1 MGAQSDCGMT
11 RSLATDL
18 IVYID
23 VKSPFA
29 YLAMG
34 PTRALAK
41 EYGISPVWRPYTLE
55 IPDFLGAVE
64 TRNEHQ
70 WRRVRYSYMDAR
82 RIANRMG
89 LTVRGPQKIFDSS
102 IAHIGMLR
110 AQDHGRFEPY
120 IDRVFERFFKRELE
134 IEEPAVIA
142 SVLEEVGVPAADFA
156 EWAED
161 EGRPRHDALRR
172 EAEDLGVF
180 GVPSYIFREE
190 LFWGGDRLEM
200 LRERIEVALS
210 R

>member
-1 MGAQSDCGMT
+1 MT
-11 RSLATDL
+11 WSPETDL

-23 VKSPFA
+23 LKSPFA

-41 EYGISPVWRPYTLE
+41 EFGISPVWRPYTLE

-64 TRNEHQ
+64 TRNKHQ

-89 LTVRGPQKIFDSS
+89 LTVRGPQKVFDSS

-120 IDRVFERFFKRELE
+120 INRVFERFFKRELE

-142 SVLEEVGVPAADFA
+142 SVLEEVDVPAADFA

-161 EGRPRHDALRR
+161 VGRARHDALRH

-190 LFWGGDRLEM
+190 LFWGGDRLGM

>member
-1 MGAQSDCGMT
+1 MT
-11 RSLATDL
+11 LSPAPDL

-41 EYGISPVWRPYTLE
+41 EYGICPVWRPYTLE

-82 RIANRMG
+82 RIANRIG

-110 AQDHGRFEPY
+110 AQDHGLFEPY
-120 IDRVFERFFKRELE
+120 IDRVFERFWKRELE

-161 EGRPRHDALRR
+161 VGRARHDALRH

-200 LRERIEVALS
+200 LRERIEAALS